1 VLRRNRDAAAGR
13 PFELDLATSTPMAGG
28 RIEGELRGLQAAADV
43 TLLRI
48 EVCPAGRLATPLG
61 SCRVEPHDGR
71 GAFTLELSPET
82 PPTAAGPKCRLG
94 FAVRAR
100 SPLSG
105 RRRAQVVLPV
115 EVRGGE
121 RGLHEATHLYDRMLA
136 SFPARHFHVELAD
149 AVLEGGG
156 WIKGR
161 VHVNEGG
168 DAGTVEVIARCEEAW
183 RTNFRIR
190 SLRQPPLWRIEPLW
204 STSVT
209 VQCDPDRRWHPFAF
223 TLPPELPAAVEGYVV
238 SWRYEIE
245 ARRPAVIGPAERAVI
260 TPLRFDIA

>member
-1 VLRRNRDAAAGR
+1 MLRRNRDALTGR
-13 PFELDLATSTPMAGG
+13 PFELDLATCTATAGA
-28 RIEGELRGLQAAADV
+28 RIEGELRGLAAAADV

-48 EVCPAGRLATPLG
+48 EECPAGRLATPLG
-61 SCRVEPHDGR
+61 SCRVEPQDGR
-71 GAFTLELSPET
+71 GAFGLELSPET
-82 PPTAAGPKCRLG
+82 PPTAAGPRCRLG

-100 SPLSG
+100 SPVSG

-115 EVRGGE
+115 EVTGGE
-121 RGLHEATHLYDRMLA
+121 RGLHEATHLFDRMIA

-161 VHVNEGG
+161 VHVREVG
-168 DAGTVEVIARCEEAW
+168 DAGTVEVIVRCEEAW
-183 RTNFRIR
+183 RTNFRFR
-190 SLRQPPLWRIEPLW
+190 NHRQPPLWHTDPLW
-204 STSVT
+204 TETQRVGH
-209 VQCDPDRRWHPFAF
+209 DPDRRWHPFAF
-223 TLPPELPAAVEGYVV
+223 AIPPGLPTAVEGYIV

-245 ARRPAVIGPAERAVI
+245 ARRPALIGPADRAVI

>member
-1 VLRRNRDAAAGR
+1 
-13 PFELDLATSTPMAGG
+13 
-28 RIEGELRGLQAAADV
+28 
-43 TLLRI
+43 
-48 EVCPAGRLATPLG
+48 
-61 SCRVEPHDGR
+61 
-71 GAFTLELSPET
+71 
-82 PPTAAGPKCRLG
+82 
-94 FAVRAR
+94 
-100 SPLSG
+100 
-105 RRRAQVVLPV
+105 
-115 EVRGGE
+115 
-121 RGLHEATHLYDRMLA
+121 MLA